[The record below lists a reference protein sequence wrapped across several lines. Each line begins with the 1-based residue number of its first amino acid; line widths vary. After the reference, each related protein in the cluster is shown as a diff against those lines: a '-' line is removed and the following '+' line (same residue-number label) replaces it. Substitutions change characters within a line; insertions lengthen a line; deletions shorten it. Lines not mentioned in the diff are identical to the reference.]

1 MRNFGDTTVFDPTE
15 EDVAACSLVTV
26 FDGDRVPFTVDLN
39 QYGKSEIYF
48 GRDAFNDIVLTSNLI
63 SSLHGRFVYWNGN
76 WYIEDRAAYDNVGS
90 TNGLTY
96 NNAAIISRAIFNG
109 DFIRV
114 DHPSKAVYDGVLFVF
129 SSSDSEDGWQS
140 VSMWGKSQLVI
151 GRDTACDV
159 VLPHISVSKYHAVIT
174 YEADGYYISDYSSTN
189 GVIVNNTAV
198 SGKVRLKE
206 KDVIVI
212 TNSKLIFASG
222 TVFYFCHK
230 KGVSVDALDVVITR
244 GRGRKTFVTC
254 NHVSVDIRPGELV
267 AVVGGSGAGKS
278 TILNAMCGYLEPTQ
292 GDVYINGVELYRNFD
307 MIKKLIGYVPQS
319 DIVYDNLTLYDM
331 LRYTAKLRLPKDTL
345 PEEREY
351 AIDRAIET
359 VELTEKR
366 DSFIKSLSGGQRKRA
381 SIAVELLSDPNLL
394 FLDEPASGLDPGTE
408 RHLMNSLRAMADGG
422 KTVVLVTHSTLQL
435 QMCDKILF
443 MGKGGNLCFYGSYD
457 EALKFFN
464 ASDIVDI
471 YSTITDYPE
480 YWRDEYE
487 KNRLLANIIYDDPAD
502 SGKNR
507 KHRLRQFFVLSARY
521 IKVVMNDRQRL
532 LLLLLQGPLL
542 AFLISFVADGQQFE
556 QYEVSKSL
564 LFALSCSAFWV
575 GLLNAIQE
583 ICKERTI
590 IKREYMTGLSLSSY
604 IFSKVFVLG
613 FMCVIQSFLITGVFA
628 LMVGIPENG
637 VLMAPFLEM
646 LITVLL
652 TAVASTAMGL
662 LVSSLFTNSDRV
674 MTLAPIILMPQI
686 LFSGLIFKL
695 EGATKAL
702 SWLTICRF
710 CMEDLGTTAN
720 LNELPLRLQQ
730 EGIMIP
736 HEIESFYEFTSAHL
750 FRSWGILLVYI
761 LIFLML
767 SRIVLSNIKKR

>member
-1 MRNFGDTTVFDPTE
+1 MRNFGDTTVFTPTD

-26 FDGDRVPFTVDLN
+26 FDGDRAPFTVDLN

-76 WYIEDRAAYDNVGS
+76 WYIEDRAAYDKVGS

-109 DFIRV
+109 DFIRI
-114 DHPSKAVYDGVLFVF
+114 DHPSKTVCDGVLFVF

-174 YEADGYYISDYSSTN
+174 YEADGYYISDYGSTN

-278 TILNAMCGYLEPTQ
+278 TVLNAMCGYLEPTQ

-351 AIDRAIET
+351 AINRAIET

-435 QMCDKILF
+435 QMCDKIVF

-487 KNRLLANIIYDDPAD
+487 KTD
-502 SGKNR
+502 
-507 KHRLRQFFVLSARY
+507 
-521 IKVVMNDRQRL
+521 
-532 LLLLLQGPLL
+532 
-542 AFLISFVADGQQFE
+542 
-556 QYEVSKSL
+556 
-564 LFALSCSAFWV
+564 C
-575 GLLNAIQE
+575 
-583 ICKERTI
+583 
-590 IKREYMTGLSLSSY
+590 
-604 IFSKVFVLG
+604 
-613 FMCVIQSFLITGVFA
+613 
-628 LMVGIPENG
+628 
-637 VLMAPFLEM
+637 
-646 LITVLL
+646 
-652 TAVASTAMGL
+652 
-662 LVSSLFTNSDRV
+662 
-674 MTLAPIILMPQI
+674 PQI
-686 LFSGLIFKL
+686 
-695 EGATKAL
+695 
-702 SWLTICRF
+702 
-710 CMEDLGTTAN
+710 
-720 LNELPLRLQQ
+720 
-730 EGIMIP
+730 
-736 HEIESFYEFTSAHL
+736 
-750 FRSWGILLVYI
+750 
-761 LIFLML
+761 
-767 SRIVLSNIKKR
+767 

>member
-1 MRNFGDTTVFDPTE
+1 M
-15 EDVAACSLVTV
+15 
-26 FDGDRVPFTVDLN
+26 
-39 QYGKSEIYF
+39 
-48 GRDAFNDIVLTSNLI
+48 
-63 SSLHGRFVYWNGN
+63 
-76 WYIEDRAAYDNVGS
+76 
-90 TNGLTY
+90 
-96 NNAAIISRAIFNG
+96 
-109 DFIRV
+109 
-114 DHPSKAVYDGVLFVF
+114 
-129 SSSDSEDGWQS
+129 
-140 VSMWGKSQLVI
+140 
-151 GRDTACDV
+151 
-159 VLPHISVSKYHAVIT
+159 
-174 YEADGYYISDYSSTN
+174 
-189 GVIVNNTAV
+189 
-198 SGKVRLKE
+198 
-206 KDVIVI
+206 
-212 TNSKLIFASG
+212 
-222 TVFYFCHK
+222 
-230 KGVSVDALDVVITR
+230 
-244 GRGRKTFVTC
+244 
-254 NHVSVDIRPGELV
+254 
-267 AVVGGSGAGKS
+267 
-278 TILNAMCGYLEPTQ
+278 
-292 GDVYINGVELYRNFD
+292 
-307 MIKKLIGYVPQS
+307 
-319 DIVYDNLTLYDM
+319 
-331 LRYTAKLRLPKDTL
+331 
-345 PEEREY
+345 
-351 AIDRAIET
+351 
-359 VELTEKR
+359 
-366 DSFIKSLSGGQRKRA
+366 
-381 SIAVELLSDPNLL
+381 
-394 FLDEPASGLDPGTE
+394 
-408 RHLMNSLRAMADGG
+408 
-422 KTVVLVTHSTLQL
+422 
-435 QMCDKILF
+435 
-443 MGKGGNLCFYGSYD
+443 
-457 EALKFFN
+457 
-464 ASDIVDI
+464 
-471 YSTITDYPE
+471 
-480 YWRDEYE
+480 
-487 KNRLLANIIYDDPAD
+487 
-502 SGKNR
+502 
-507 KHRLRQFFVLSARY
+507 
-521 IKVVMNDRQRL
+521 MNDRQRL

-652 TAVASTAMGL
+652 TAVAATAMGL

-695 EGATKAL
+695 EGTTKAL